1 MRPTSNRSRWSVA
14 VGAVLVV
21 ASATAGAQTLSGEVQ
36 QGSATKCCL
45 TNFRYTGACEAT
57 PGPGESCRDVLAY
70 LNNLSS
76 AGRQYCGNTIIR
88 GGWTLVPCDGAGGGV
103 SASPGTVTAREPG
116 TAGVTG
122 TMQPVSPVEP
132 SSAPSGVR
140 GTFIAPVDAGAAVS
154 ASEPGLIN
162 L

>member
-1 MRPTSNRSRWSVA
+1 MIGP
-14 VGAVLVV
+14 VLLLM
-21 ASATAGAQTLSGEVQ
+21 ASATAGAQTHSGEVQ
-36 QGSATKCCL
+36 QGNANVCCL
-45 TNFRYTGACEAT
+45 NNFRYTGACEAT
-57 PGPGESCRDVLAY
+57 PGSGESCRDVLAY

-103 SASPGTVTAREPG
+103 WDSRGTVTAREPG

-132 SSAPSGVR
+132 GSAPSGVR
-140 GTFIAPVDAGAAVS
+140 GTFIAPVDTGATVS